1 MGRYI
6 LQVHLKDLMVITG
19 SKVEN
24 FPEYTG

>member
-6 LQVHLKDLMVITG
+6 LQVHLKDLMVIIG

-24 FPEYTG
+24 FPKYTG